1 MSTRTLSAAVAGF
14 IFPVLV
20 ALGQQTPPAS
30 PIPAAKHSQADCTGF
45 ITVNKVPADIIVLDG
60 ANNDLESAVRQ
71 FTPRESIYLYNRSSK
86 GGFSAGEEFSLVR
99 PAKEI
104 FRTSRYAGEHWS
116 MHTLGKPYE
125 DVGRA
130 KVTHVTLEGAVAE
143 VSFAC
148 GPIYPGDIAVPYQPR
163 TIPEYVPTQLDR
175 FALPNGKSVGVITAG
190 RNNSAS
196 LAAGDIVYLN
206 LGEKNGAKAGQRY
219 RVFYYLRP
227 PSPIALFVYPPIPRE
242 TVGEV
247 VVLSTQ
253 EKSSAAII
261 VNCRRDINV
270 GYGVELE

>member
-1 MSTRTLSAAVAGF
+1 
-14 IFPVLV
+14 
-20 ALGQQTPPAS
+20 
-30 PIPAAKHSQADCTGF
+30 
-45 ITVNKVPADIIVLDG
+45 
-60 ANNDLESAVRQ
+60 LESYLRQ
-71 FTPRESIYLYNRSSK
+71 FTPRESIYLYTRSSRI
-86 GGFSAGEEFSLVR
+86 GFSVGEEFSLVR
-99 PAKEI
+99 PAKAI

-116 MHTLGKPYE
+116 IHTLGTPYE

-130 KVTHVTLEGAVAE
+130 KVTHVTPEGAVAE

-163 TIPEYVPTQLDR
+163 TIPQYVPAELER
-175 FALPNGKSVGVITAG
+175 FALPNGKTLGAITAG

-196 LAAGDIVYLN
+196 LVTGDIVYLN
-206 LGEKNGAKAGQRY
+206 LGEKDGAKAGQRY

-227 PSPIALFVYPPIPRE
+227 PSSSALFVYPPIPRE

-253 EKSSAAII
+253 ENSSAAII
-261 VNCRRDINV
+261 VDCRRDIIL